1 MNSPMTNKKLVAFY
15 SNITIWSAIYGILIA
30 HAPFIIGFPWTTCDN
45 CSNKLGCVLLVHLFD
60 GSLTLF
66 NLYVAWFGFKR
77 FSPNTQNLYISLLS
91 SIFTV
96 NLVFFCFEVILIY
109 TNLRSFAPAWENI
122 VLASIAI
129 ILLGACG
136 LALYVKQKLIQSP

>member
-1 MNSPMTNKKLVAFY
+1 MTLLASNQKLVAFY
-15 SNITIWSAIYGILIA
+15 SHVTVWAAIYGILVA
-30 HAPFIIGFPWTTCDN
+30 HMPNIIGIPWTTCDN
-45 CSNKLGCVLLVHLFD
+45 CSTKLGCVLLVHLFD

-77 FSPNTQNLYISLLS
+77 FSGSTQNLYISLLG
-91 SIFTV
+91 SIFAV

-122 VLASIAI
+122 LLATIAVMLI
-129 ILLGACG
+129 GACG
-136 LALYVKQKLIQSP
+136 LALYVKQKLIQST